1 MRSGGRLTCITVTLH
16 HDGDHD
22 HQQHLEED
30 YSHDDVVHMKSR
42 N

>member
-1 MRSGGRLTCITVTLH
+1 MFAEIVTLH

-22 HQQHLEED
+22 HQHHHED
-30 YSHDDVVHMKSR
+30 DNPSDDVVHMSSR

>member
-1 MRSGGRLTCITVTLH
+1 MRTNLYFQIVTLH

-30 YSHDDVVHMKSR
+30 YSHEDVVHMRMR